1 MSCITLSKSITPN
14 CEALKRPG
22 GVGKRVFLGSV
33 LDISALTFNTTN
45 THDLEA
51 IAMKTGKQLVQVV
64 GRPAKS
70 SATTTFEDGENFS
83 LRNQQVNVIAYA
95 RTAAERQ
102 ALEDII
108 EQDQMFAVV
117 ERNDGQ
123 FEVYGISLLNYSNW
137 GLKVTGGSYNT
148 GVELNDETGVTLE
161 LTGGFK
167 NMPLVFDETE
177 TYANNVAALVA
188 LLTPAA

>member
-22 GVGKRVFLGSV
+22 GLAKRIFLGSV
-33 LDISALTFNTTN
+33 LDINALTFDNTN
-45 THDLEA
+45 THDLTS
-51 IAMKTGKQLVQVV
+51 ITMKSTKQLIQVV

-70 SATTTFEDGENFS
+70 SAATTFEDGENFS
-83 LRNQQVNVIAYA
+83 LRNQAVNAVVYA
-95 RTAAERQ
+95 KSPAERQ
-102 ALEDII
+102 ALDEII
-108 EQDQMFAVV
+108 EQDQVFAVV

-123 FEVYGISLLNYSNW
+123 FEVYGISLVNYQNW

-167 NMPLVFDETE
+167 NMPLVFDATE
-177 TYANNVAALVA
+177 TYANNLAALVA